1 MKASLAS
8 LCTASLLFF
17 ALTACSGGTQILGNG
32 DGGSPSSGD
41 TETSDDVR
49 EPSDDDEGT
58 TSGGSSDND
67 GPPANL
73 DGKKRVFA
81 TASSYSGNLG
91 GLSGADK
98 KCQQAADGANL
109 GGTWTALLASRNVG
123 ALERVKDVG
132 PWYLVGSGAKI
143 FNNAANLGTKP
154 LAPLWND
161 EQGTRN
167 IFDGSAWLG
176 GEHGESSDEDCS
188 AWRSASDGESGHAAS
203 LNDLSSYANGCSDK
217 LRLIC
222 LEQ

>member
-41 TETSDDVR
+41 TETSDGTRDPR
-49 EPSDDDEGT
+49 DDDGT
-58 TSGGSSDND
+58 TSGDSSDND

-73 DGKKRVFA
+73 DGKKRVFV
-81 TASSYSGNLG
+81 TSSSYSGNLG
-91 GLSGADK
+91 GLSGADE

-109 GGTWTALLASRNVG
+109 GGTWMALLASRNVG

-132 PWYLVGSGAKI
+132 PWYLVGSGAKA
-143 FNNAANLGTKP
+143 FNNAANLGTTP
-154 LAPLWND
+154 LVPLRND
-161 EQGTRN
+161 EQGN
-167 IFDGSAWLG
+167 YAYDHAWFG
-176 GEHGESSDEDCS
+176 GEHGESSDEDCY
-188 AWRSASDGESGHAAS
+188 AWRSASDNELGQAAS
-203 LNDLSSYANGCSDK
+203 LIDLSSYANGCSDK